1 MNSVWPKKFP
11 PLTERQSQ
19 IRDDFMKH
27 WHEVLPR
34 KYGVLENF
42 NHNYPI
48 RYAPR
53 SFVRTL
59 EIGAGLG
66 EHLAYEQLTAKQEEN
81 YWALELRECMSVEIR
96 RRFPRV
102 HTVTADCQERL
113 SFDDGFFDRIV
124 AIHVLEHLPNLPAAV
139 AELHRVCDQGGT
151 FSVVIPCEGGLAYG
165 LARRISAQRI
175 FERRYGESYRWFI
188 EREHVNRPAEILQVL
203 GEYFTVTHRR
213 FFPLRIPAV
222 FCNLVIGLTLRPRAL
237 GRNAAASEPVTISNP
252 DVAA

>member
-1 MNSVWPKKFP
+1 MNTVWPKTFP

-34 KYGVLENF
+34 KYGVLESF

-53 SFVRTL
+53 RFVRTL

-66 EHLAYEQLTAKQEEN
+66 EHLAYEQLTAEQEEN
-81 YWALELRECMSVEIR
+81 YWALELRECMSVEIC

-113 SFDDGFFDRIV
+113 SFGDGFFDRML

-139 AELHRVCDQGGT
+139 AELHRVCDKFGT
-151 FSVVIPCEGGLAYG
+151 LSVVIPCEGGLAYG
-165 LARRISAQRI
+165 FARRISAQRI

-188 EREHVNRPAEILQVL
+188 EREHVNRPAEILHVL
-203 GEYFTVTHRR
+203 GEYFTVTQRR
-213 FFPLRIPAV
+213 FFPWRFPAV
-222 FCNLVIGLTLRPRAL
+222 FCNLVIGLTLRPRAIR
-237 GRNAAASEPVTISNP
+237 RNATSGESAALSYP
-252 DVAA
+252 DTAA